1 MPHQH
6 YHEEGLGMRTLRFR
20 ITGPEQAFDA
30 MMATLTG
37 LDHVNRV
44 EEIGDLMSGMRDDSS
59 SADLVDD
66 DRGDSHDIE
75 VHATSDH
82 GADAVRNVV
91 ETRAMEL
98 GIAVEFAAEF

>member
-1 MPHQH
+1 
-6 YHEEGLGMRTLRFR
+6 MRTLRFR
-20 ITGPEQAFDA
+20 VTGPEQAFGA

-37 LDHVNRV
+37 LDHVDRV

-75 VHATSDH
+75 VHATSDR

-98 GIAVEFAAEF
+98 GIAVEFASEF